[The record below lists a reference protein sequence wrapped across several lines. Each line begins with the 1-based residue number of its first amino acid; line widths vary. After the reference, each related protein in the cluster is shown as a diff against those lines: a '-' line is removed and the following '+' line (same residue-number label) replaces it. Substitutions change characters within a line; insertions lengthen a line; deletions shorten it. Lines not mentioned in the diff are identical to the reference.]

1 MGKKDMYLPLWVC
14 FLGVFLLLISIY
26 LFLYPFVGPDKT
38 ILMRPD
44 KRILYLFGFA
54 AGLGLGVSALLCW
67 KNQWI
72 VMLNDEEFVYSTMFA
87 KQIRYRFSQIK
98 GVRIRRGSTRLMME
112 TGVVFI
118 DSAAVISDR
127 LRAKI
132 EHAWKETA
140 SR

>member
-44 KRILYLFGFA
+44 KRILYLFGLA

-98 GVRIRRGSTRLMME
+98 EVRIRRGSTRLMME

-132 EHAWKETA
+132 EHA
-140 SR
+140 